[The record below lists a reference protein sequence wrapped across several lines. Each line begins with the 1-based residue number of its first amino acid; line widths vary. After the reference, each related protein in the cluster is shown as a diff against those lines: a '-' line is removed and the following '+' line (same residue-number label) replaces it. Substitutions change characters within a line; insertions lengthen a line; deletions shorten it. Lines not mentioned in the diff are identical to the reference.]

1 MSQETVE
8 HKTKNLKEVED
19 IIARAIKK
27 VGAKRENDICRYI
40 PMSSGGYMHH
50 FTLKK
55 MKTKQPSELGA
66 MIEKFIIT
74 SDRPGMVAPKQRAPR
89 GSRKRR
95 DHMTFTRTQL
105 ERMLAIARLAGD
117 KEMVSVLSP
126 KRSLATCKRE
136 LISSIR
142 HNKVEVELWNAY
154 SESVNA
160 QQMIQNSE
168 LFNQASK

>member
-1 MSQETVE
+1 MSNDTA
-8 HKTKNLKEVED
+8 KNLRDIED

-55 MKTKQPSELGA
+55 MKTKQPSELGS
-66 MIEKFIIT
+66 MIEKFINN
-74 SDRPGMVAPKQRAPR
+74 SDRPGRVAPKQRAPR

-95 DHMTFTRTQL
+95 DHLTFTRTQL

-136 LISSIR
+136 LIASIR
-142 HNKVEVELWNAY
+142 HSRLEPELWNAY
-154 SESVNA
+154 AEAVNA
-160 QQMIQNSE
+160 QQIIQNSE
-168 LFNQASK
+168 LFSQVTR

>member
-1 MSQETVE
+1 MGNDTVE
-8 HKTKNLKEVED
+8 PKTKNLKEVED
-19 IIARAIKK
+19 VIARAIKK

-40 PMSSGGYMHH
+40 PMTSGGYMHH

-66 MIEKFIIT
+66 MIEKFIIN

-117 KEMVSVLSP
+117 KEMVSVLAP
-126 KRSLATCKRE
+126 KRSLATAKRE
-136 LISSIR
+136 LIASIR
-142 HNKVEVELWNAY
+142 HNRLDTELWNAY
-154 SESVNA
+154 VESLNA

-168 LFNQASK
+168 LFNQSSK